1 MSSSVQATSAGT
13 PTPVVGT
20 TSAPAAAPVTMRVD
34 HQGDDR
40 FAIQIRG
47 HEVVVDQP
55 LTMGGGDLGPTPTEL
70 FVASLA
76 SCVGFYARRYLARHD
91 LDATGLAV
99 EVTYTMATKPS
110 RVGDVSLRLVVPAGV
125 PREREAALLAM
136 AGHCTVHNT
145 LTVSPEVTITLE
157 TS

>member
-1 MSSSVQATSAGT
+1 MSSSVQATSSS
-13 PTPVVGT
+13 PVTPVVRAT
-20 TSAPAAAPVTMRVD
+20 TPGAEPITMRVD
-34 HQGDDR
+34 HDSGDR

-47 HEVVVDQP
+47 HSVVVDQP
-55 LTMGGGDLGPTPTEL
+55 LEMGGEDVGPTPTEL

-110 RVGDVSLRLVVPAGV
+110 RVGDVTLRLVVPAGV
-125 PREREAALLAM
+125 PLQRQAALMAM

-145 LTVSPEVTITLE
+145 LTVTPEVTISLDAG
-157 TS
+157 

>member
-1 MSSSVQATSAGT
+1 MSSTVQATSASVAI
-13 PTPVVGT
+13 PVVRT
-20 TSAPAAAPVTMRVD
+20 TTPPPADTVSMRVD
-34 HQGDDR
+34 HDTGDR

-47 HEVVVDQP
+47 HRVVVDQP
-55 LTMGGGDLGPTPTEL
+55 AEMGGDDVGPTPTEL

-99 EVTYTMATKPS
+99 EVANTMATKPS
-110 RVGDVSLRLVVPAGV
+110 RVGDVTLRLVVPAGV
-125 PREREAALLAM
+125 PQERQAALLAM

-145 LTVSPEVTITLE
+145 LTVSPEVTIALDAG
-157 TS
+157 

>member
-1 MSSSVQATSAGT
+1 MSSTTQATLHTT
-13 PTPVVGT
+13 PAPVVRT
-20 TSAPAAAPVTMRVD
+20 TTAPAAEPISMRVD
-34 HQGDDR
+34 YDTGDR

-47 HEVVVDQP
+47 HRVVVDQP
-55 LTMGGGDLGPTPTEL
+55 AEMGGDDVGPTPTEL

-110 RVGDVSLRLVVPAGV
+110 RVGDVTLRLVVPAGV
-125 PREREAALLAM
+125 PQEREAALLAM

-145 LTVSPEVTITLE
+145 LTVTPDVKIALDAG
-157 TS
+157 